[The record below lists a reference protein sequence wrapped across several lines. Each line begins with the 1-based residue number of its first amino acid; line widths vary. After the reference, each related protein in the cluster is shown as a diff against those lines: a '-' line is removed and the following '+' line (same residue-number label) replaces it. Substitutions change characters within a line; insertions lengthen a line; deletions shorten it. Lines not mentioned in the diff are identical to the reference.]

1 MGEVISPLLNILN
14 ARVTAGQLQ
23 PDDAQRH
30 ALVRLDALATALST
44 WRPAGKGLFSGLFAS
59 KAPPPR
65 GLYIHGKVGR
75 GKTMLMDL
83 FHEAVTFKPRRRI
96 HFHAF
101 MSEVHKAISEARA
114 TVDGDP
120 IPYVAEKIADSA
132 QLLCFDE
139 FHITDIADAM
149 ILGRLFSGLFER
161 QVVVVATSNVP
172 PSGLYKNG
180 LNRQLFEPF
189 IQAIEA
195 RMDVLELVSAKDFR
209 LEKLAG
215 QPLYFSPLNARS
227 QAAMRAAFTNLTGQ
241 IKGTPR
247 DLDVN
252 GRKVRIG
259 EMAEGTA
266 FVTFEELCAR
276 PLGAEDYLQ
285 MAQAFHTIIL
295 SGVPIL
301 SRERRA
307 EARRFITL
315 IDTLYDAHVGLIVS
329 AEAEPDALHP
339 AGDESFLFERTAS
352 RLIEMRSAAYLEARR
367 VPKRDS
373 P

>member
-1 MGEVISPLLNILN
+1 MAAKTMSGFD
-14 ARVTAGQLQ
+14 ARLTQKGIALDV
-23 PDDAQRH
+23 AQRAA
-30 ALVRLDALATALST
+30 ALQLAELADSLTRWT
-44 WRPAGKGLFSGLFAS
+44 PAGNGFLSSIFGS
-59 KAPPPR
+59 KSPPPR

-83 FHEAVTFKPRRRI
+83 FHDEVAFRPRRRV

-101 MSEVHKAISEARA
+101 MSEVHAAIADARKS
-114 TVDGDP
+114 VPGDP
-120 IPYVAEKIADSA
+120 IPFVAERIADSA

-139 FHITDIADAM
+139 FHVTDIADAM
-149 ILGRLFSGLFER
+149 ILGRLFNGLFER

-189 IQAIEA
+189 IAMLEA
-195 RMDVLELVSAKDFR
+195 QMQVLELAAARDYR
-209 LEKLAG
+209 LDRLVG
-215 QPLYFSPLNARS
+215 QALYFSPLGATSDRLL
-227 QAAMRAAFTNLTGQ
+227 REAFVRLTGQ
-241 IKGTPR
+241 PR
-247 DLDVN
+247 GAPRELDVR

-259 EMAEGTA
+259 EVAEGAA

-276 PLGAEDYLQ
+276 PLGAEDYLT
-285 MAQAFHTIIL
+285 MAEAFHTIVL

-301 SRERRA
+301 NRDRRA

-315 IDTLYDAHVGLIVS
+315 IDTLYDAKTGLIVS

-339 AGDESFLFERTAS
+339 AGDEAFLFERTAS
-352 RLIEMRSAAYLEARR
+352 RLIEMRSASWRDAATASTKA
-367 VPKRDS
+367 VPE
-373 P
+373 

>member
-1 MGEVISPLLNILN
+1 MPKALLDILR

-23 PDDAQRH
+23 PDVAQTL
-30 ALVRLDALATALST
+30 ALERLGALASQLRT
-44 WRPAGKGLFSGLFAS
+44 WHPAGRGLFGGLFAA
-59 KAPPPR
+59 KALPPR

-83 FHEAVTFKPRRRI
+83 FHEAITFTPRRRV

-101 MSEVHKAISEARA
+101 MSEVHSGIAEARKI
-114 TVDGDP
+114 VDGDP
-120 IPYVAEKIADSA
+120 IPTVANKIADGA

-139 FHITDIADAM
+139 FHVTDIADAM
-149 ILGRLFSGLFER
+149 ILGRLFATLFER
-161 QVVVVATSNVP
+161 QVVIVATSNVP

-189 IQAIEA
+189 IAMIEA
-195 RMDVLELVSAKDFR
+195 RMDVLELDSARDFR

-215 QPLYFSPLNARS
+215 QPLYFAPVNAVS
-227 QAAMRAAFTNLTGQ
+227 EAALRAAFTRLTGKA
-241 IKGTPR
+241 KGEPR
-247 DLDVN
+247 DIDVK

-276 PLGAEDYLQ
+276 PLGPEDYLQ
-285 MAQAFHTIIL
+285 LAEAFHTIII
-295 SGVPIL
+295 SGIPIL
-301 SRERRA
+301 VRDRRA

-339 AGDESFLFERTAS
+339 AGDEAFLFERTAS
-352 RLIEMRSAAYLEARR
+352 RLIEMRSADYLQVRR
-367 VPKRDS
+367 SGQTHPVS
-373 P
+373 

>member
-1 MGEVISPLLNILN
+1 VKQIHQHGFATP
-14 ARVTAGQLQ
+14 
-23 PDDAQRH
+23 H
-30 ALVRLDALATALST
+30 LAVDVEPT
-44 WRPAGKGLFSGLFAS
+44 
-59 KAPPPR
+59 
-65 GLYIHGKVGR
+65 
-75 GKTMLMDL
+75 
-83 FHEAVTFKPRRRI
+83 RRRV

-101 MSEVHKAISEARA
+101 MSEVHKAIAEARA
-114 TVDGDP
+114 SVDGDP
-120 IPYVAEKIADSA
+120 IPHVAEKIADSA

-139 FHITDIADAM
+139 FHVTDIADAM

-189 IQAIEA
+189 IGMLET
-195 RMDVLELVSAKDFR
+195 RMEVLELESAKDFR

-215 QPLYFSPLNARS
+215 QPLYFTPVDARS
-227 QAAMRAAFTNLTGQ
+227 EAALRAAFLRLTGQ
-241 IKGTPR
+241 AKGMPR

-276 PLGAEDYLQ
+276 PLGADDYLH
-285 MAQAFHTIIL
+285 MAEAFHTIIL

-301 SRERRA
+301 SRDRRA

-339 AGDESFLFERTAS
+339 AGDEAFLFERTAS

-367 VPKRDS
+367 GQEPGAR
-373 P
+373 